1 MGAKLRTRAQFP
13 SLPAGFC
20 QSRPELLGLL
30 AMAHRIALV
39 ANTSWSIYKF
49 RLYVIGKL
57 VEKGF
62 EVYVLAPRDRYTEQF
77 ENLPGLTYIQLRH
90 FNAGSI
96 SPIEDLRLYKELL
109 THYRTLRPNLI
120 FHYTIKANIFG
131 SLAAASAGIP
141 TIPVITG
148 LGFAFSGNGWLK
160 FVARILY
167 RSALRKTREVWFLN
181 EDDRRVFISLGIVP
195 VEKTFV
201 LPGEGVD
208 TTAPY
213 PPGKK
218 EVTFLLIARLI
229 RHKGIHEFA
238 QAAGLLHSKGLAIRC
253 QLLGVSDDNNP
264 QAIPRPTLD
273 NWVQGNIL
281 TYLGQTDNV
290 LPIINQA
297 DCVVLPSYR
306 EGLPLSLLEGAS
318 MAKALIA
325 ADTPGCRALID
336 DGINGFLCRAK
347 DAGDLARKM
356 TDYYYLPAADK
367 RQMGLA
373 GREKVLRDFTR
384 EHILGIYLQKI
395 CIYCC

>member
-1 MGAKLRTRAQFP
+1 
-13 SLPAGFC
+13 
-20 QSRPELLGLL
+20 
-30 AMAHRIALV
+30 MAHRIALV

-57 VEKGF
+57 VEKGYD
-62 EVYVLAPRDRYTEQF
+62 VYVLAPRDRYTERF
-77 ENLPGLTYIQLRH
+77 ENLPGLTYIPLCH

-131 SLAAASAGIP
+131 SLAAAAAGIP
-141 TIPVITG
+141 TISVITG
-148 LGFAFSGNGWLK
+148 LGRTFSGNGWLQ
-160 FVARILY
+160 FIARILY
-167 RSALRKTREVWFLN
+167 RSALRKSKEVWLLN
-181 EDDRRVFISLGIVP
+181 EDDRRVFIDLGLVP
-195 VEKTFV
+195 VEKTFL

-208 TTAPY
+208 TTTFYPAPY
-213 PPGKK
+213 QHDGPDQPSRPNQLDRPDQSDKPRRLDQKK
-218 EVTFLLIARLI
+218 VTFLLIARLI
-229 RHKGIHEFA
+229 RHKGIIEFA
-238 QAAGLLHSKGLAIRC
+238 QAAEQLHTSGLGVRC

-264 QAIPRPTLD
+264 LAIPRSTVD
-273 NWVQGNIL
+273 EWAHGNIL
-281 TYLGQTDNV
+281 TYLGQTDDV
-290 LPIINQA
+290 PPFIEQA
-297 DCVVLPSYR
+297 DCIVLPSYR

-325 ADTPGCRALID
+325 ADTPGCRTLID
-336 DGINGFLCRAK
+336 DGINGYLCRAK
-347 DAGDLARKM
+347 DGADLARKM
-356 TDYYYLPAADK
+356 TDYYHLPAAAK

-373 GREKVLRDFTR
+373 GREKVLRDFAQ

>member
-1 MGAKLRTRAQFP
+1 
-13 SLPAGFC
+13 
-20 QSRPELLGLL
+20 
-30 AMAHRIALV
+30 MAHRIAFV
-39 ANTSWSIYKF
+39 ANTSWSIYRF

-62 EVYVLAPRDRYTEQF
+62 DVYVLAPRDRYTERF
-77 ENLPGLTYIQLRH
+77 ENLPGLTFIELRH
-90 FNAGSI
+90 FNSRSI

-109 THYRTLRPNLI
+109 AHYRTLRPNLI

-131 SLAAASAGIP
+131 SLAAAAAGIP
-141 TIPVITG
+141 AIPVITG
-148 LGFAFSGNGWLK
+148 LGFAFSGNGWLQYI
-160 FVARILY
+160 ARILY
-167 RSALRKTREVWFLN
+167 RLALRKTKEVWFLN
-181 EDDRRVFISLGIVP
+181 EDDRRIFINLGLVP
-195 VEKTFV
+195 MEKTFV

-208 TTAPY
+208 TTAFYPAPY
-213 PPGKK
+213 PTDKK

-238 QAAGLLHSKGLAIRC
+238 QAAGQLHSNGLAVRC

-264 QAIPRPTLD
+264 MAIPRPAVEK
-273 NWVQGNIL
+273 WVHANIL
-281 TYLGQTDNV
+281 TYLGHTDDV
-290 LPIINQA
+290 PPFIAQA
-297 DCVVLPSYR
+297 DCIVLPSYR

-325 ADTPGCRALID
+325 ADTPGCRTLID
-336 DGINGFLCRAK
+336 DGINGYLCQAK

-356 TDYYYLPAADK
+356 TDYYHLPAAAK
-367 RQMGLA
+367 RQMGLG

-384 EHILGIYLQKI
+384 EHILAIYLQKI

>member
-1 MGAKLRTRAQFP
+1 
-13 SLPAGFC
+13 
-20 QSRPELLGLL
+20 
-30 AMAHRIALV
+30 MAPLQRIAFV

-62 EVYVLAPRDRYTEQF
+62 DIYVLAPRDPYTERF
-77 ENLPGLTYIQLRH
+77 ENLPGLTFIPLRH

-131 SLAAASAGIP
+131 SLAAAAAGIP
-141 TIPVITG
+141 AISVITG
-148 LGFAFSGNGWLK
+148 LGFAFSGKGWLQ
-160 FVARILY
+160 FIARTLY
-167 RSALRKTREVWFLN
+167 RSALRKTKEVWFLN
-181 EDDRRVFISLGIVP
+181 KDDCRVFTTLGLVP
-195 VEKTFV
+195 VEKTFL

-208 TTAPY
+208 TTVFYPAPY
-213 PPGKK
+213 HPDRK
-218 EVTFLLIARLI
+218 EVTFLLIARVI
-229 RHKGIHEFA
+229 RPKGIYEFA
-238 QAAGLLHSKGLAIRC
+238 EAAQQLRRQGVAIRC
-253 QLLGVSDDNNP
+253 QLLGVFDNDNP
-264 QAIPRPTLD
+264 LAIPRSIVD
-273 NWVQGNIL
+273 EWEHKNIL
-281 TYLGQTDNV
+281 TYLGRTDDV
-290 LPIINQA
+290 PPFIDQA
-297 DCVVLPSYR
+297 DCIVLPSYR

-325 ADTPGCRALID
+325 ADTPGCRDLIN
-336 DGINGFLCRAK
+336 DGINGYLCRAK
-347 DAGDLARKM
+347 DGADLARKM
-356 TDYYYLPAADK
+356 TDYYHLPAAAK

-373 GREKVLRDFTR
+373 GREKVLSDFTR